1 MEKFDGGMILAWL
14 VLSFIFTILTMA
26 LFLFLSPPLQYGG
39 CSFVYSNNDEI
50 AFTGFDPLGNIYL
63 VIFTDSTFDEV
74 NSTYPYV
81 TTLHPIPANA
91 TSRIYAVAKF
101 SADMSLLWARII
113 GAPQGEF
120 VWFRSFAI
128 TQDGGLVM
136 YGTGTD
142 IFTSMPEKD
151 LGYVLKLDN
160 EGELNFVHT
169 WPHLDENLGIRSFDD
184 TGEFITVPYHLP
196 DTGNA
201 NYLETSGNENTIAKV
216 SAQGLEWTSYLHN
229 ETIIHDIKSNGT
241 TVALIVERDRLVSPG
256 IFSKEWSFITL
267 DAATGKFTSVIPLQ
281 IPETIATD
289 DVKLTTRDNRFL
301 IFMPSFNYSTVT
313 ILDPVL
319 NNSSDHPLFPHPFF
333 DSQVLVSEKNEFL
346 IAYTVTGT
354 DTRMPFGEEVPELSW
369 NGDRNRLSLIALDS
383 SGKEV
388 RRLRIEGNFGIIS
401 MPVDFRD
408 GKFLIATPMGVKPF
422 ELTGGFQ
429 TDPLGSSDPFVAVI
443 GEDKQVGT
451 FYGNS
456 GNPVM
461 LCY

>member
-160 EGELNFVHT
+160 EGELDFVHT

-201 NYLETSGNENTIAKV
+201 NYLETSGMRTPSQKF
-216 SAQGLEWTSYLHN
+216 LRR
-229 ETIIHDIKSNGT
+229 DSNGPHIST
-241 TVALIVERDRLVSPG
+241 MKQSSMTSSPMALRLPSLWKG
-256 IFSKEWSFITL
+256 I
-267 DAATGKFTSVIPLQ
+267 G
-281 IPETIATD
+281 
-289 DVKLTTRDNRFL
+289 
-301 IFMPSFNYSTVT
+301 
-313 ILDPVL
+313 
-319 NNSSDHPLFPHPFF
+319 
-333 DSQVLVSEKNEFL
+333 
-346 IAYTVTGT
+346 
-354 DTRMPFGEEVPELSW
+354 
-369 NGDRNRLSLIALDS
+369 LSLQGFS
-383 SGKEV
+383 V
-388 RRLRIEGNFGIIS
+388 RNG
-401 MPVDFRD
+401 
-408 GKFLIATPMGVKPF
+408 
-422 ELTGGFQ
+422 
-429 TDPLGSSDPFVAVI
+429 PLLP
-443 GEDKQVGT
+443 
-451 FYGNS
+451 
-456 GNPVM
+456 
-461 LCY
+461 